1 MKTTVLLKVLC
12 ILLMLSAL
20 TSNLF
25 ALKIQERTRA
35 SKKDPSIITKEIFAT
50 STIGVDHG
58 FAVTYQ
64 QKGGYA
70 QPLNKQGF
78 QLGYVPTG
86 NWYQGGFIRNI
97 VVNGKPVQLLKSK
110 YPEVIKVIS
119 NTAEKTV
126 LGTAFETQAG
136 ELRITMTLQK
146 DKYYSYVKIE
156 FAKPV
161 KTLEFDLLNHPEHY
175 NKKQMQRVI
184 KTANIL

>member
-12 ILLMLSAL
+12 ISLMLSAL
-20 TSNLF
+20 TSDLF

-64 QKGGYA
+64 QKGGYG

-110 YPEVIKVIS
+110 YQERIL
-119 NTAEKTV
+119 KTTRKK
-126 LGTAFETQAG
+126 L
-136 ELRITMTLQK
+136 K
-146 DKYYSYVKIE
+146 SYCQMC
-156 FAKPV
+156 
-161 KTLEFDLLNHPEHY
+161 
-175 NKKQMQRVI
+175 NK
-184 KTANIL
+184 